1 MNPRSTPQILCI
13 RNVVQITGLPRSTIY
28 RLMSQSMFPKN
39 IKLSTVAVG
48 WDMADILLWLS
59 ERKRASIH

>member
-1 MNPRSTPQILCI
+1 MNPSITPRVLRI

-48 WDMADILLWLS
+48 WDMADIELWLS

>member
-1 MNPRSTPQILCI
+1 MNPSSTPRILRI

-48 WDMADILLWLS
+48 WDMADIELWLS

>member
-1 MNPRSTPQILCI
+1 
-13 RNVVQITGLPRSTIY
+13 
-28 RLMSQSMFPKN
+28 MSQSMFPKN

-48 WDMADILLWLS
+48 WDMADIELWLS

>member
-1 MNPRSTPQILCI
+1 MNPSSTPRILRI
-13 RNVVQITGLPRSTIY
+13 RNVVQITGLPKSTIY

-48 WDMADILLWLS
+48 WDMADILVWLS

>member
-1 MNPRSTPQILCI
+1 MNPRSTPQILRI

>member
-1 MNPRSTPQILCI
+1 MNPSSIPRILRI
-13 RNVVQITGLPRSTIY
+13 RNVVQITGLPKSTIY

-48 WDMADILLWLS
+48 WDMADIELWLN

>member
-1 MNPRSTPQILCI
+1 MYPSSTPRILRI
-13 RNVVQITGLPRSTIY
+13 RTVVQITGLPRSTIY
-28 RLMSQSMFPKN
+28 RLMSQCMFPKN

-48 WDMADILLWLS
+48 WDMADIELWLS

>member
-1 MNPRSTPQILCI
+1 MNPSSTPRILRI

-28 RLMSQSMFPKN
+28 RLMSQSMFPRN
-39 IKLSTVAVG
+39 IKLSTAAVG
-48 WDMADILLWLS
+48 WDMADIELWLS